1 MATIRERSG
10 KLIADFRYMGI
21 RCRETTNLEDN
32 AYNRRILKK
41 RLEQLEAEITL
52 GTFEYEKYFP
62 KSNRVEE
69 FKEKRS
75 QQIAVQ
81 TKVPLFKE
89 FTELWFKQ
97 KQVEW
102 RTSYQQK
109 VSIVIKNYLIPAFGN
124 QVLSKIKKSDL
135 LNFRASLAKVTH
147 GKDQTSL
154 KASRINQIMTPL
166 RMILNDAAERYE
178 FESPY
183 KNINNLK
190 ESKIEVTPFSLEEV
204 HKILTTV
211 REDFRPYYTIRF
223 FTGMRTS
230 EIDGLQ
236 WKNIDLQR
244 REIHIREA
252 LVNGELG
259 GTKTYG
265 SDRTIQMSDRVYQAF
280 LQQKSL
286 NNGKS
291 EFVFCNRDGGPLDY
305 RLVNKRVWHPIL
317 RLLGLKPRRAYQTRH
332 TAATLWLSAGENPEW
347 IARQLGHSTT
357 EMLFRVYSR
366 YIPNVTRRDGSAF
379 EAMLERLNTEEP
391 AHEQ

>member
-41 RLEQLEAEITL
+41 RLEQLQAEITL

-62 KSNRVEE
+62 KSKRVEE

-97 KQVEW
+97 KQIEW
-102 RTSYQQK
+102 RDSYQQK

-166 RMILNDAAERYE
+166 RMILNDAAERYD

-204 HKILTTV
+204 HKILTAV

-252 LVNGELG
+252 LVNGVLG

-265 SDRTIQMSDRVYQAF
+265 SDRTIQMNDRVYQAF

-291 EFVFCNRDGGPLDY
+291 DFVFCNHDGGPLDY

-317 RLLGLKPRRAYQTRH
+317 RFLGLTPRRAYQTRH
-332 TAATLWLSAGENPEW
+332 TAATLWLAAGENPEW
-347 IARQLGHSTT
+347 VARQLGHSTT

-379 EAMLERLNTEEP
+379 EAMLERLTTEEL

>member
-236 WKNIDLQR
+236 WQNIDLQR

-252 LVNGELG
+252 LVNGVLG

-265 SDRTIQMSDRVYQAF
+265 SDRTIQMNDRVYQAF

-291 EFVFCNRDGGPLDY
+291 SFVFCNRDGGPLDY

-317 RLLGLKPRRAYQTRH
+317 RFLGLKSRRAYQTRH

-379 EAMLERLNTEEP
+379 EAMLERLNTEEL
-391 AHEQ
+391 AHE

>member
-1 MATIRERSG
+1 MATIRERGG

-21 RCRETTNLEDN
+21 RCRETTSLEDN
-32 AYNRRILKK
+32 TYNRRILKK

-62 KSNRVEE
+62 KSKRIEE
-69 FKEKRS
+69 FREKRY
-75 QQIAVQ
+75 QQISVQ
-81 TKVPLFKE
+81 TQIPLFKD
-89 FTELWFKQ
+89 FASVWFKQ
-97 KQVEW
+97 KEIEW
-102 RTSYQQK
+102 RKSHQQK
-109 VSIVIKNYLIPAFGN
+109 IQIILKKYLIPAFGN
-124 QVLSKIKKSDL
+124 SVLSKIKKSDL

-147 GKDQTSL
+147 GKNQTSL

-166 RMILNDAAERYE
+166 RMILNDAAERYN

-190 ESKIEVTPFSLEEV
+190 EGKIDVTPFSLSEV
-204 HKILTTV
+204 HQILSTV
-211 REDFRPYYTIRF
+211 RDDFKPYYTVRF

-236 WKNIDLQR
+236 WKNVDFQR

-265 SDRTIQMSDRVYQAF
+265 SDRTIHMSDRVYDA
-280 LQQKSL
+280 LKQQKSL
-286 NNGKS
+286 NNGRS

-305 RLVNKRVWHPIL
+305 HLVNKRVWHPLL
-317 RLLGLKPRRAYQTRH
+317 RYLELKPRRAYQTRH

-379 EAMLERLNTEEP
+379 EAMLEKLNTEELT
-391 AHEQ
+391 HE

>member
-1 MATIRERSG
+1 
-10 KLIADFRYMGI
+10 L
-21 RCRETTNLEDN
+21 
-32 AYNRRILKK
+32 
-41 RLEQLEAEITL
+41 
-52 GTFEYEKYFP
+52 
-62 KSNRVEE
+62 
-69 FKEKRS
+69 
-75 QQIAVQ
+75 QIAVQ
-81 TKVPLFKE
+81 SNVPLFHDYVEVWFTQKE
-89 FTELWFKQ
+89 I
-97 KQVEW
+97 EW
-102 RTSYQQK
+102 RMSYRQK
-109 VSIVIKNYLIPAFGN
+109 VLIVIENYLKPAFGK

-135 LNFRASLAKVTH
+135 IDFRASLAKVTH
-147 GKDQTSL
+147 GKNQTSL

-166 RMILNDAAERYE
+166 RMILNDAAERYG

-190 ESKIEVTPFSLEEV
+190 ESRIEVTPFSLEEV
-204 HKILTTV
+204 QRIITTV
-211 REDFRPYYTIRF
+211 RDDFKPYYTIRF

-252 LVNGELG
+252 LVNGVLG

-265 SDRTIQMSDRVYQAF
+265 SDRTIQMNDRVYQAF

-286 NNGKS
+286 NTGKS
-291 EFVFCNRDGGPLDY
+291 DFVFCNRDGGPLDY

-317 RLLGLKPRRAYQTRH
+317 RFLGLTPRRAYQTRH

-391 AHEQ
+391 AYEQ

>member
-211 REDFRPYYTIRF
+211 RDDFKPYYTVRF

-236 WKNIDLQR
+236 WKNVDLQR

-286 NNGKS
+286 NSGKS

-305 RLVNKRVWHPIL
+305 RLVNKRVWHPLL
-317 RLLGLKPRRAYQTRH
+317 RYLGLKPRRAYQTRH

-379 EAMLERLNTEEP
+379 EAMLEKLNTEEL
-391 AHEQ
+391 AHE

>member
-10 KLIADFRYMGI
+10 KLIADFRYMGL
-21 RCRETTNLEDN
+21 RCRETTTLEDN

-62 KSNRVEE
+62 KSKRLEE

-81 TKVPLFKE
+81 TNVPLFKE

-97 KQVEW
+97 KQIEW
-102 RTSYQQK
+102 RASYQQK
-109 VSIVIKNYLIPAFGN
+109 VLIVIKNYLIPAFGN
-124 QVLSKIKKSDL
+124 HVLSKIKKSDL

-147 GKDQTSL
+147 GNDQTSL

-204 HKILTTV
+204 HKIITMV
-211 REDFRPYYTIRF
+211 RDDFRPYYTIRF

-252 LVNGELG
+252 LVNGVLG

-265 SDRTIQMSDRVYQAF
+265 SDRTIQMNDRVYQAF

-286 NNGKS
+286 NNSKS
-291 EFVFCNRDGGPLDY
+291 SFVFCNRDGGPLDY

-332 TAATLWLSAGENPEW
+332 TAATLWLSSGENPEW

-379 EAMLERLNTEEP
+379 EAMLEKLNTEEL
-391 AHEQ
+391 AHE

>member
-252 LVNGELG
+252 LVNGVLG

-265 SDRTIQMSDRVYQAF
+265 SDRTIQMNDRVYQAF
-280 LQQKSL
+280 LHQKSL

-317 RLLGLKPRRAYQTRH
+317 RFLGLKSRRAYQTRH

-379 EAMLERLNTEEP
+379 EAMLEKLNTEEL
-391 AHEQ
+391 AHE

>member
-41 RLEQLEAEITL
+41 RLEQLQAEITL

-62 KSNRVEE
+62 KSKRVEE

-97 KQVEW
+97 KQIEW
-102 RTSYQQK
+102 RDSYQQK

-166 RMILNDAAERYE
+166 RMILNDAAERYD

-204 HKILTTV
+204 HKILTAV
-211 REDFRPYYTIRF
+211 REDFKPYYTIRF

-252 LVNGELG
+252 LVNGVLG

-265 SDRTIQMSDRVYQAF
+265 SDRTIQMNDRVYQAF

-291 EFVFCNRDGGPLDY
+291 NFVFCNRDGGPLDY

-317 RLLGLKPRRAYQTRH
+317 RFLGLTPRRAYQTRH
-332 TAATLWLSAGENPEW
+332 TAATLWLAAGENPEW
-347 IARQLGHSTT
+347 VARQLGHSTT

-379 EAMLERLNTEEP
+379 EAMLERLTAEEL
-391 AHEQ
+391 AHE

>member
-280 LQQKSL
+280 LQQKML

-305 RLVNKRVWHPIL
+305 RLVNKRVWHPLL
-317 RLLGLKPRRAYQTRH
+317 RFLGLTPRRAYQTRH
-332 TAATLWLSAGENPEW
+332 TAATLWLAAGENPEW
-347 IARQLGHSTT
+347 VARQLGHSTT
-357 EMLFRVYSR
+357 EVLFRVYSR

-379 EAMLERLNTEEP
+379 EAMLERLTTEEL
-391 AHEQ
+391 AHE

>member
-21 RCRETTNLEDN
+21 RCRETTHLEDN
-32 AYNRRILKK
+32 AYNRRVLKK

-62 KSNRVEE
+62 KSRRVED

-75 QQIAVQ
+75 QHIAVQ
-81 TKVPLFKE
+81 SKVPLFKE
-89 FTELWFKQ
+89 FTDLWFKQ
-97 KQVEW
+97 KKIEW
-102 RTSYQQK
+102 RKSYQQK
-109 VSIVIKNYLIPAFGN
+109 VLIVITNYLKPAFGN

-166 RMILNDAAERYE
+166 RMILNDAAERYS
-178 FESPY
+178 FDSPY

-190 ESKIEVTPFSLEEV
+190 ESKIEVTPFSLKEV
-204 HKILTTV
+204 HQILTTV

-236 WKNIDLQR
+236 WKNIDFQR
-244 REIHIREA
+244 REVHIREA
-252 LVNGELG
+252 LVNGILG

-265 SDRTIQMSDRVYQAF
+265 SNRTIQMSDRVYEAF
-280 LQQKSL
+280 KQQKSL

-291 EFVFCNRDGGPLDY
+291 EFVFCSRDGCPLDY

-317 RLLGLKPRRAYQTRH
+317 RFLKLKPRRAYQTRH

-357 EMLFRVYSR
+357 EMLFRVYSL

-379 EAMLERLNTEEP
+379 EAMLEKLDTEELTY
-391 AHEQ
+391 EQ

>member
-97 KQVEW
+97 KQIEW

-166 RMILNDAAERYE
+166 RMILNDAAERYD

-211 REDFRPYYTIRF
+211 REDFKPYYTIRF

-252 LVNGELG
+252 LVNGVLG

-286 NNGKS
+286 NNSKS
-291 EFVFCNRDGGPLDY
+291 SFVFCNRDGGPLDY
-305 RLVNKRVWHPIL
+305 RLVNKRVWHPLL
-317 RLLGLKPRRAYQTRH
+317 RFLGLKPRRAYQTRH

-379 EAMLERLNTEEP
+379 EAMLEKLNTEEL

>member
-41 RLEQLEAEITL
+41 RLEQLQAEITL
-52 GTFEYEKYFP
+52 GSFEYEKYFP
-62 KSNRVEE
+62 KSKRVEE

-97 KQVEW
+97 KQIEW
-102 RTSYQQK
+102 RDSYQQK

-166 RMILNDAAERYE
+166 RMILNDAAERYD

-204 HKILTTV
+204 HKILTAV

-252 LVNGELG
+252 LVNGVLG

-265 SDRTIQMSDRVYQAF
+265 SDRTIQMNDRVYQAF

-291 EFVFCNRDGGPLDY
+291 SFVFYNRDGGPLDY

-317 RLLGLKPRRAYQTRH
+317 RFLGLKPRRAYQTRH

-357 EMLFRVYSR
+357 EMLFWVYSR

-379 EAMLERLNTEEP
+379 EAMLERLTTEEL

>member
-62 KSNRVEE
+62 KSNRVEK

-280 LQQKSL
+280 LQQKML

-305 RLVNKRVWHPIL
+305 RLVNKRVWHPLL
-317 RLLGLKPRRAYQTRH
+317 RFLGLTPRRAYQTRH
-332 TAATLWLSAGENPEW
+332 TAATLWLAAGENPEW
-347 IARQLGHSTT
+347 VARQLGHSTT

-379 EAMLERLNTEEP
+379 EAMLEKLNTEEL
-391 AHEQ
+391 AHE